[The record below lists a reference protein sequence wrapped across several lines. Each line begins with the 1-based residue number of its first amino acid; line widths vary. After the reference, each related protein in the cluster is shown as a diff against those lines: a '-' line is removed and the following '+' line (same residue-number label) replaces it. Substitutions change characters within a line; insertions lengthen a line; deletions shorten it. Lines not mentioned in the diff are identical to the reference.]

1 MIHSHWHSKKHHEF
15 PVAGPASIG
24 GINSWSEPGRHI
36 RNLKDQMKTSC
47 HLLAYLWNTKQ
58 QTQCSAQTE
67 IPIYITIY
75 IPMISSSIFT
85 NIHCLVG
92 GDWNMNFM
100 TFHSVGNN
108 HPNWRTP
115 SFFRGLG
122 IPPTSIVFICVFLKQ
137 ETSLGWR
144 TTLQKT
150 IS

>member
-100 TFHSVGNN
+100 TFHSVGNGIIHPTDFNSIIFQRGRAKN
-108 HPNWRTP
+108 HQPVYVYIYV
-115 SFFRGLG
+115 S
-122 IPPTSIVFICVFLKQ
+122 
-137 ETSLGWR
+137 
-144 TTLQKT
+144 TT
-150 IS
+150 INHHYIINH